1 MKNHKITIKKIFP
14 NGSLDLSDKG
24 KTEVDPGDTVTW
36 IIHPHSGVNEI
47 TGIINN
53 SEINIFSKGPSRVGG
68 KSKNWKGT
76 VDPNIPR
83 GSEEDYDIAYTKT
96 GSSANRMFDPKISVR
111 LSLDL

>member
-1 MKNHKITIKKIFP
+1 MPNRPITIEGIDS
-14 NGSLDLSDKG
+14 NGGLILSDRG

-36 IIHPHSGVNEI
+36 IIHPRSGVNEI

-53 SEINIFSKGPSRVGG
+53 SEINIFSEGPSRVGN
-68 KSKNWKGT
+68 SKNWRGT

-96 GSSANRMFDPKISVR
+96 GSTGSQMFDPKISVK
-111 LSLDL
+111 L

>member
-1 MKNHKITIKKIFP
+1 MRNHPITITGIDP
-14 NGSLDLSDKG
+14 NGNLILSDRG

-36 IIHPHSGVNEI
+36 KIHPQSGVNEI

-53 SEINIFSKGPSRVGG
+53 SEINIFSQGPAQVGS
-68 KSKNWKGT
+68 SKNWKGT

>member
-1 MKNHKITIKKIFP
+1 MRNHKITIKKIFP

-36 IIHPHSGVNEI
+36 KIGRRSGVKEI

-53 SEINIFSKGPSRVGG
+53 SEINIFSEGPTRVGN
-68 KSKNWKGT
+68 SKNWEGT

-83 GSEEDYDIAYTKT
+83 GSEEEYEIAYTKT
-96 GSSANRMFDPKISVR
+96 GSSANQMFDPKISVR
-111 LSLDL
+111 LSFDS